1 MPNIDINRFNKQ
13 LYNFFCELNNLY
25 PEDNE
30 IISLKKQIYYGKIAN
45 SEKLIKMFIEN
56 IGPYK
61 NEILKRN
68 EKYLMTIDN
77 IFINK
82 FKKYYDDET
91 SKNKSAIMDYLI
103 VLVVLSDKII
113 N

>member
-1 MPNIDINRFNKQ
+1 MTSPINRFNKQ
-13 LYNFFCELNNLY
+13 LYTFFCELNNLY

-30 IISLKKQIYYGKIAN
+30 IMNLKKQIYYGKIAN
-45 SEKLIKMFIEN
+45 SEKLYKMFIEN

-61 NEILKRN
+61 NEIIKRD

-82 FKKYYDDET
+82 FKQYYDTET
-91 SKNKSAIMDYLI
+91 INNKKAIMDYLI